1 MDLIRAIQIVAATSL
16 AWGLCLGFQQKRTTE
31 VAPKRGEKKQSNS
44 KPSVPESLMKDDDGN
59 DEYWFHDDIHAL
71 GNTGILGG
79 LHAAMAPI
87 STKMIDF
94 LAYKGT
100 NVRETVSIS

>member
-16 AWGLCLGFQQKRTTE
+16 VWGLCLGFQQKRTSK
-31 VAPKRGEKKQSNS
+31 VAPKRGVQKQSNS
-44 KPSVPESLMKDDDGN
+44 KPSVKGDN
-59 DEYWFHDDIHAL
+59 DSNEYWFHDDIHTL

-94 LAYKGT
+94 LAYNGT
-100 NVRETVSIS
+100 NVREIVSTS